1 MIPFLCNPTYLMWN
15 YSHTIPVM
23 HMWRELYEIH

>member
-1 MIPFLCNPTYLMWN
+1 MMPFFCNPTYLMWN
-15 YSHTIPVM
+15 YNYTIPVM